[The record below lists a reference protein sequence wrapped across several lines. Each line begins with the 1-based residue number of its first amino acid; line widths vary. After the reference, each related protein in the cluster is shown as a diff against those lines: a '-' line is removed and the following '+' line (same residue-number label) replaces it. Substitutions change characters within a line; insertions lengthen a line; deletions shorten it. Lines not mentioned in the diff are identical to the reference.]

1 MQSWFFS
8 FITPVFSVTWS
19 WYADFLIIINVEDGC
34 AAENVVINRCFI
46 FQDYWMNVDEV
57 QKNSIYL
64 KY

>member
-19 WYADFLIIINVEDGC
+19 WYADFLIIINAEDGC
-34 AAENVVINRCFI
+34 AAENVVINRCCI
-46 FQDYWMNVDEV
+46 FQDYGMKIDEV